1 MSRGRGLRLFL
12 TGAISTLTVLG
23 LAPVG
28 ASSANLS
35 HAYHS
40 STAIKN
46 GSIVSLD
53 PTKQDY
59 IVPANL
65 DNGSKLLGVV
75 VASNDSLIA
84 VDAAPGTVQVATSG
98 SATALVS
105 TLNGDIHVGDQV
117 GVSPFN
123 GVGIKALPGSR
134 VIGLAQTSFSAKSS
148 EGISQTVTD
157 KQGKKS
163 TIKVGY
169 VQVNIAIGTNATIL
183 TADNLNS
190 LQKFAK
196 TITGRT
202 IPTDRVI
209 LSMAVAIVALFALV
223 TLIYASIYGSIIS
236 IGRNPLA
243 KYAVFRT
250 LGSVM
255 GLALLTAVVSGVT
268 IYFLLK

>member
-1 MSRGRGLRLFL
+1 MRRAHGLRLFL
-12 TGAISTLTVLG
+12 TGVVVMLTLLG

-35 HAYHS
+35 HAYH
-40 STAIKN
+40 ADGVVKN

-53 PTKQDY
+53 PARQDFV
-59 IVPANL
+59 VPANL
-65 DNGSKLLGVV
+65 NNGGKLLGVV

-84 VDAAPGTVQVATSG
+84 VDASPGTVQVATSG

-105 TLNGDIHVGDQV
+105 TLNGDIHVGDQI

-123 GVGIKALPGSR
+123 GIGMKALPGSR
-134 VIGLAQTSFSAKSS
+134 IIGLAQTAFNAKSPDAT
-148 EGISQTVTD
+148 SQTVTD

-163 TIKVGY
+163 TIRVGY
-169 VQVNIAIGTNATIL
+169 AQVNIAIGTNATVL
-183 TADNLNS
+183 SAENLNS

-196 TITGRT
+196 AITGRT
-202 IPTDRVI
+202 VSTNRVI
-209 LSMAVAIVALFALV
+209 LSLAVAIVALFALV

-255 GLALLTAVVSGVT
+255 GLALLTAIVSGVT

>member
-1 MSRGRGLRLFL
+1 MYRGHRRKLFL
-12 TGAISTLTVLG
+12 TGVITALTLFG

-35 HAYHS
+35 HAYHTD
-40 STAIKN
+40 TAIKN
-46 GSIVSLD
+46 GSIVSLN
-53 PTKQDY
+53 PAKQDY
-59 IVPANL
+59 VVPANL
-65 DNGSKLLGVV
+65 DNGSKLLGVS
-75 VASNDSLIA
+75 VATNDSLIA
-84 VDAAPGTVQVATSG
+84 VDAAPGAVQVATTG

-105 TLNGDIHVGDQV
+105 TLNGDIHVGDLV

-134 VIGLAQTSFSAKSS
+134 VIGLAQSSFSAKSP
-148 EGISQTVTD
+148 GAISQVVTD

-169 VQVNIAIGTNATIL
+169 VQVNIAVGTNATIL
-183 TADNLNS
+183 TANNLNS

-202 IPTDRVI
+202 VSTDRVI
-209 LSMAVAIVALFALV
+209 LSLAVAIVALFALV
-223 TLIYASIYGSIIS
+223 TLIYASIYGSIVS